1 MEGKLDKN
9 TQSQSLSGDDD
20 QTTAQNCFIEFSW
33 AASSAKSVER
43 MEVSVNLATWTR
55 TRRNSKRW
63 TSFVGMAALRLRGED
78 ASLVGQISE
87 EMLNRAV
94 AE

>member
-9 TQSQSLSGDDD
+9 TQSQSLSSDDD